1 LKLAKVAQDVWA
13 FAGKNIFLMADLMVA
28 MVATVVRLLLKGLKT
43 PAYRQRIGERLGFI
57 KSITGRVIW
66 VHCVSMGEFRAAIVL
81 IDALIKAF

>member
-1 LKLAKVAQDVWA
+1 
-13 FAGKNIFLMADLMVA
+13 
-28 MVATVVRLLLKGLKT
+28 LKT

-81 IDALIKAF
+81 IDALIKAYPLMGGIILSINILVLLKRHLHNYE